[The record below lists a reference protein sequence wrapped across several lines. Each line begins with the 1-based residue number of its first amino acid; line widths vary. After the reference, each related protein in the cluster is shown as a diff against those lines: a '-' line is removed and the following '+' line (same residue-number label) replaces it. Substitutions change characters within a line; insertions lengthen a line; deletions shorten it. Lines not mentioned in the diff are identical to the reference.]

1 MGPQRAPGAG
11 PNLGTLT
18 TESGRQQIRRLEG
31 ASTPLIDWIKSQLP
45 GYVAGRTRTV
55 GIAIPRIPVGPPGV
69 AVPGTGT
76 SLPSI
81 LTGPATSPPPSVPPQ
96 IDRRDI
102 TPDTEVVQIM
112 WSKGADGTWT
122 LTYPG
127 VGTWPALSD
136 RGAATLAKE
145 LGIQGPEASANGAT
159 GLQTQPGGTDMDLGT
174 LAADLLKQAG
184 TAYIQ
189 KEFGTGA
196 GMQYGVISPSFLPDI
211 DLGVPGPG
219 ILTPSAPACGGAS
232 PVYKKVCGEYKWVT
246 PKRRR
251 RKRLATQGD
260 LKDLAALKGILGNG
274 KAFEVWIATHS

>member
-1 MGPQRAPGAG
+1 
-11 PNLGTLT
+11 
-18 TESGRQQIRRLEG
+18 
-31 ASTPLIDWIKSQLP
+31 
-45 GYVAGRTRTV
+45 
-55 GIAIPRIPVGPPGV
+55 
-69 AVPGTGT
+69 
-76 SLPSI
+76 
-81 LTGPATSPPPSVPPQ
+81 
-96 IDRRDI
+96 
-102 TPDTEVVQIM
+102 M